1 MYRQKFCKRKLVLL
15 FLDNADLSYSVP
27 VNLVYNGAELLLHL
41 APKIW
46 ELVPNDVK
54 AFDPVPDEIME
65 TSKIFL
71 NNLQN
76 QNSANWLCVV
86 SAISHFFALNSF

>member
-15 FLDNADLSYSVP
+15 FLDNADLFYSVP
-27 VNLVYNGAELLLHL
+27 VNLVYNGTELLLHL

-46 ELVPNDVK
+46 ELAPNDVK
-54 AFDPVPDEIME
+54 AFDPVSDEIME
-65 TSKIFL
+65 ASKMFL

-86 SAISHFFALNSF
+86 RAISHFFVLNSF